1 MYFKHELL
9 THRQVTKGLQCM
21 HTSAILKSEDK
32 KRKEGKKGEEKNCQ
46 WNVECYKR
54 QPKTVRN

>member
-9 THRQVTKGLQCM
+9 TRRQVTKGLQCM

-46 WNVECYKR
+46 
-54 QPKTVRN
+54 